1 VRSGDGMRMTRVG
14 MAGSAVA
21 VLGVVGM
28 TTGLGLGAGFDAP
41 VAVPAPAAAVAAP
54 AAPLV
59 RPVTADVTTPPRTTT
74 TKPAKPTARPAAT
87 RTRTAVTSRP
97 SSGMPC
103 AISGDGA
110 CVSLSAKRAW
120 LVQDGQVVR
129 SAPVTS
135 GRPGERTPTG
145 TFHVTW
151 KDADHLSSEFD
162 DAPMPWS
169 VFFNGGI
176 AFHTGSLSR
185 QSAGCIHL
193 SDAVARQFFRT
204 LAVGDTVVV
213 VR

>member
-1 VRSGDGMRMTRVG
+1 MAKVG
-14 MAGSAVA
+14 MAGSAVL
-21 VLGVVGM
+21 VLGALGV
-28 TTGLGLGAGFDAP
+28 TTGLGLSDVGVERP
-41 VAVPAPAAAVAAP
+41 AAVAAP
-54 AAPLV
+54 AAPLAV
-59 RPVTADVTTPPRTTT
+59 VPPVLPAAAGVTTLPVTTT
-74 TKPAKPTARPAAT
+74 TKPTAT
-87 RTRTAVTSRP
+87 RAKATTTRASRTASTGDT
-97 SSGMPC
+97 SSGLPC
-103 AISGDGA
+103 SISGDGA

-120 LVQDGQVVR
+120 LVQDGKVVR
-129 SAPVTS
+129 SAPITS

-151 KDADHLSSEFD
+151 KDADHRSSQFN

-213 VR
+213 VK

>member
-1 VRSGDGMRMTRVG
+1 MTRVG
-14 MAGSAVA
+14 MAGSAVV
-21 VLGVVGM
+21 VLGAVGV
-28 TTGLGLGAGFDAP
+28 TTGLGLTDGGLDRP
-41 VAVPAPAAAVAAP
+41 AAVAAP
-54 AAPLV
+54 VAAVAAPFAV
-59 RPVTADVTTPPRTTT
+59 PPVVPPVTAGVTTLPVTTT
-74 TKPAKPTARPAAT
+74 TRPTTMKAATTT
-87 RTRTAVTSRP
+87 RTRSAATSRP

-103 AISGDGA
+103 SISGDGA

-120 LVQDGQVVR
+120 LVQGGKVVT
-129 SAPVTS
+129 SAPITS

-193 SDAVARQFFRT
+193 SDSVARQFFRT

-213 VR
+213 VK